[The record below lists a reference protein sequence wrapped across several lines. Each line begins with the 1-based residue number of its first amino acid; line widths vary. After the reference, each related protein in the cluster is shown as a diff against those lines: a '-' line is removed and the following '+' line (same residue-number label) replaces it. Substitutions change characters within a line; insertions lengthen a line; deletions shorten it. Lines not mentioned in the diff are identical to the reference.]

1 MLPLMRSTTD
11 RQKDTALA
19 LLRVVVGV
27 IFCVHGGQKIF
38 VFGFA
43 GVADAFGKMG
53 IFMPGV
59 TAPLIA
65 CLEFAGGIALIIG
78 LLTRLAALGLACD
91 MIGAI
96 AMVHAKNGFF
106 NPMGYEFPLT
116 LLAASLAIAIGGG
129 GSFSIDA
136 SIAGKGDGGK

>member
-1 MLPLMRSTTD
+1 MLPLMGSTTA

-19 LLRVVVGV
+19 ILRIVVGV

-43 GVADAFGKMG
+43 GVAAAFGKMG

-59 TAPLIA
+59 MGPFIA
-65 CLEFAGGIALIIG
+65 CVEFGGGIALVVG
-78 LLTRLAALGLACD
+78 LLSRLAALGLACD

-96 AMVHAKNGFF
+96 VLVHAKNGFF

-116 LLAASLAIAIGGG
+116 LVAASLAILIGGG
-129 GSFSIDA
+129 GAFSIDA
-136 SIAGKGDGGK
+136 SMAGRGDGRK